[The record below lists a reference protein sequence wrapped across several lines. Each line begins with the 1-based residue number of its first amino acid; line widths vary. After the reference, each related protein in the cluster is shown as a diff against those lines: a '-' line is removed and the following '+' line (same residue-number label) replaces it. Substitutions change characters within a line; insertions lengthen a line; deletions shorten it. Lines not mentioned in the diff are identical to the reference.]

1 MGRQT
6 ISDPRLVEPICCS
19 KGEDMVRAH
28 RHRSVLQV
36 AILASAG
43 ASSLV
48 MNGYYN
54 LSRTYQRN
62 TGGYSPS
69 NPPSSIL
76 HLIGA
81 CLRSFQAQQ
90 SQQQDIQ
97 LPIFIR
103 DPSPGQLVAACLIYG
118 MAVNGY
124 YYLHKGDRYQYWFAV
139 CGAVSAFAVGW
150 ISKKDIH
157 GILMDF
163 MPWFLILA
171 LVLSAASHKVHR
183 PQQVTKLVG

>member
-6 ISDPRLVEPICCS
+6 ISDPRLLEPVCCN
-19 KGEDMVRAH
+19 KKEDMTPAH
-28 RHRSVLQV
+28 RGRSVLQV
-36 AILASAG
+36 AILVSAG

-48 MNGYYN
+48 INGYYN

-76 HLIGA
+76 HLIET
-81 CLRSFQAQQ
+81 CIRSFQVQQ

-97 LPIFIR
+97 LPVFIR
-103 DPSPGQLVAACLIYG
+103 DPSPGQLVAACLVYG
-118 MAVNGY
+118 MAMNGY
-124 YYLHKGDRYQYWFAV
+124 YYLHKGNRHQYWFAV
-139 CGAVSAFAVGW
+139 CGTVSAFVVGW
-150 ISKKDIH
+150 TSKKDIH

-163 MPWFLILA
+163 VPWFLILS
-171 LVLSAASHKVHR
+171 LVLSAAFHKVRR
-183 PQQVTKLVG
+183 P